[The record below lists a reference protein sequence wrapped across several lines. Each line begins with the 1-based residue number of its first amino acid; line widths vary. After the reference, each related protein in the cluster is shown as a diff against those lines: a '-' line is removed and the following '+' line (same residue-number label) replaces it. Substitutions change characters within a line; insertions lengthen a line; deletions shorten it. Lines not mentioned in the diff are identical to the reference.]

1 MKLLYKRVEI
11 SSMWNYD
18 MYYLFLQA
26 TLQTYQTVS
35 KKFNGQ
41 IIVHYRR
48 TNTVIITREGWHVTF
63 VEIKVMASP
72 M

>member
-1 MKLLYKRVEI
+1 MRRGLSFISLCVLNEVIIQTCGDFFNVKLRHVLP
-11 SSMWNYD
+11 
-18 MYYLFLQA
+18 FLQA

-48 TNTVIITREGWHVTF
+48 TNTVIITREG
-63 VEIKVMASP
+63 
-72 M
+72 